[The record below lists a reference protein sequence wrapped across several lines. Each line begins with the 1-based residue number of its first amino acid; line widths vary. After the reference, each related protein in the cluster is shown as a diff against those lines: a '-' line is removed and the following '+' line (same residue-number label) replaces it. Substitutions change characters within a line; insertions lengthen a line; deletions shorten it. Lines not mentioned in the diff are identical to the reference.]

1 MSGAPAGPPGPVALV
16 AFTGRTDLAVLR
28 VLKPGFRH
36 CFLALPDRG
45 QWLLYDPM
53 AHATALQGLP
63 LAPGTNVFDALL
75 AEGFVVVPAR
85 VRCAPRRPAPVA
97 PFTCVEAV
105 KRALGIHARGVV
117 TPWDLFRYL
126 TRPRKMKK
134 VLYPGL

>member
-1 MSGAPAGPPGPVALV
+1 MSAGPRAPHGPWALV
-16 AFTGRTDLAVLR
+16 AFTGRTDLRVLR
-28 VLKPGFRH
+28 LLKPGFRH
-36 CFLALPDRG
+36 CFMALPDRG

-85 VRCAPRRPAPVA
+85 VRTAPRRPAPVA

-105 KRALGIHARGVV
+105 KRALGIHARHVV
-117 TPWDLFRYL
+117 TPWDLFRHL
-126 TRPRKMKK
+126 TRSEKNEKIP
-134 VLYPGL
+134 

>member
-1 MSGAPAGPPGPVALV
+1 MSGRSGEPPARIALV
-16 AFTGRTDLAVLR
+16 AFTGQTDLPLLR
-28 VLKPGFRH
+28 LLKPGFRH

-63 LAPGTNVFDALL
+63 LAPGSNVFDALL
-75 AEGFVVVPAR
+75 AQGYTVVPAR
-85 VRCAPRRPAPVA
+85 VRTAPRRPAPAA

-117 TPWDLFRYL
+117 TPWHLFRHL
-126 TRPRKMKK
+126 TTPVGECEKK
-134 VLYPGL
+134 P